1 MRTPVTTMRISL
13 AVAVMVGALHA
24 SILTAQQQ
32 VVGSWY
38 GVTAIPGGDFS
49 LRVDIARSDSGIA
62 AVLDV
67 SESALMR
74 FPVPEA
80 GYKEHSLQLSV
91 PGGWGLAMFRDI
103 GLTKDEQVIRFE
115 GTPAGDSIPGRLRVA
130 YATFPLTLHR
140 YREEAA
146 PYHRED
152 VTFANGDVTLA
163 GTLYLPP
170 GRGPFPVVLFTHG
183 SGDATR
189 EAHSMEA
196 DQLARAGIAALVYDK
211 RGAGG
216 SRGANWQVATFDELA
231 SDAEAGVRMLR
242 ARQDIDARHI
252 GLYGISQGTWLIG
265 MVAARMP
272 DVGFLIFVSG
282 SGIPVWEQEVYRA
295 GAMMRAAGFSDADIA
310 EAQAYDRRVF
320 DVSRT
325 GLGWPALDSLTKAI
339 RARKTLWF
347 EDYALEYA
355 SLASA
360 RFWWLAA
367 YHYDPTSIL
376 EHLTIPVLGL
386 FGEKDLSFPVPAVID
401 RMRAD
406 FRKAGNRDA
415 TLTVFPGAE
424 HQLMAPQSY
433 DGRTLRRTIAPQYVP
448 TLIAWV
454 RRHTDLR
461 GT

>member
-1 MRTPVTTMRISL
+1 MRRSL
-13 AVAVMVGALHA
+13 AIAVMAGSFLVPTLA
-24 SILTAQQQ
+24 AQQE

-49 LRVDIARSDSGIA
+49 LRVDIAKSDSGIA
-62 AVLDV
+62 AVMDV
-67 SESALMR
+67 SESGLMR

-80 GYKEHSLQLSV
+80 RYRDRSLQLSV

-115 GTPAGDSIPGRLRVA
+115 GTPKGDSIPGTLRLA
-130 YATFPLTLHR
+130 YANFPMTLHR
-140 YREEAA
+140 YREAA
-146 PYHRED
+146 VPYHREE
-152 VTFANGDVTLA
+152 VTFANGEVTLA
-163 GTLYLPP
+163 GTLYVPP

-189 EAHSMEA
+189 DGHAMEA

-216 SRGANWQVATFDELA
+216 SHGANWRVATFDELA
-231 SDAEAGVRMLR
+231 SDAAAGVRMLR
-242 ARQDIDARHI
+242 GRPDIDPRHI

-265 MVAARMP
+265 MVAARSS
-272 DVGFLIFVSG
+272 DAGFLIFVSG

-295 GAMMRAAGFSDADIA
+295 GAMMGAAGFSEADIA

-325 GLGWPALDSLTKAI
+325 GLGWPALDSVTKAL
-339 RARKTLWF
+339 RARRAPWF

-355 SLASA
+355 SLLSA

-367 YHYDPTSIL
+367 YHYDPTPIL

-386 FGEKDLSFPVPAVID
+386 FGEKDLSFPVTTVIE
-401 RMRAD
+401 RMRTD
-406 FRKAGNRDA
+406 FHKAGNRDV

-424 HQLMAPQSY
+424 HQLMAPQLY
-433 DGRTLRRTIAPQYVP
+433 RGRTLRRIVAPEYVP

-454 RRHTDLR
+454 RRTVSR
-461 GT
+461 RRS

>member
-1 MRTPVTTMRISL
+1 MGVSMAVVVTAGSFL
-13 AVAVMVGALHA
+13 ASTLA
-24 SILTAQQQ
+24 AQQD

-49 LRVDIARSDSGIA
+49 LRVDVARSDSGIA
-62 AVLDV
+62 AVMDV

-80 GYKEHSLQLSV
+80 SYKDRLLQLSV

-115 GTPAGDSIPGRLRVA
+115 GTPDGDSIPGRLRVA

-140 YREEAA
+140 YREKKAA

-152 VTFANGDVTLA
+152 VTFANGEVTLA

-170 GRGPFPVVLFTHG
+170 GRGPFPAVLFTHG

-189 EAHSMEA
+189 DGHAMEA

-216 SRGANWQVATFDELA
+216 SRGANWQVATFEELA

-242 ARQDIDARHI
+242 ARRDIDGRHI

-265 MVAARMP
+265 MVAARSP

-295 GAMMRAAGFSDADIA
+295 GAMMRAAGFPDADVA

-325 GLGWPALDSLTKAI
+325 GLGWPALDSLTKTI

-355 SLASA
+355 SLVSA

-386 FGEKDLSFPVPAVID
+386 FGEKDLSFPVATVID
-401 RMRAD
+401 RMRTD
-406 FRKAGNRDA
+406 FRKAGNRDV

-424 HQLMAPQSY
+424 HQLMTPQLY
-433 DGRTLRRTIAPQYVP
+433 DGRMLRRITAPQYVP
-448 TLIAWV
+448 TLIAWT
-454 RRHTDLR
+454 RQHMDRR

>member
-1 MRTPVTTMRISL
+1 MAGSFL
-13 AVAVMVGALHA
+13 ASTLA
-24 SILTAQQQ
+24 AQQE

-38 GVTAIPGGDFS
+38 GVAAIPGGDFS

-62 AVLDV
+62 AVMDV

-80 GYKEHSLQLSV
+80 RYLDCSLQLSV

-115 GTPAGDSIPGRLRVA
+115 GTPTGDSIPGMLRLA
-130 YATFPLTLHR
+130 YANFPMTLHR

-146 PYHRED
+146 PYRREE
-152 VTFANGDVTLA
+152 VAFANGEVTLA

-189 EAHSMEA
+189 DGHAMEA

-216 SRGANWQVATFDELA
+216 SRGANWRVATFDELA
-231 SDAEAGVRMLR
+231 LDAAAGVRMLR
-242 ARQDIDARHI
+242 GRPDIDPRHI

-265 MVAARMP
+265 MVAARST

-295 GAMMRAAGFSDADIA
+295 GAMMRAAGFSDADVA
-310 EAQAYDRRVF
+310 DAQAYDRRVF

-325 GLGWPALDSLTKAI
+325 GFGWPALDSLTKAL
-339 RARKTLWF
+339 RARRAPWF

-376 EHLTIPVLGL
+376 EHLTIPILGL
-386 FGEKDLSFPVPAVID
+386 FGEKDLSFPVATVID
-401 RMRAD
+401 RMRTD
-406 FRKAGNRDA
+406 FRKAGNADV

-424 HQLMAPQSY
+424 HQLMAPQPY
-433 DGRTLRRTIAPQYVP
+433 NGRTLRRIIAPQYIP
-448 TLIAWV
+448 ALITWV
-454 RRHTDLR
+454 RRHADQR
-461 GT
+461 GS

>member
-1 MRTPVTTMRISL
+1 MRISM
-13 AVAVMVGALHA
+13 AVAVMAGSFPA
-24 SILTAQQQ
+24 STLAAQQE

-38 GVTAIPGGDFS
+38 GVSAISRGDFS
-49 LRVDIARSDSGIA
+49 LRVDIAQSDSGIA
-62 AVLDV
+62 AVMDV
-67 SESALMR
+67 PESELMR

-80 GYKEHSLQLSV
+80 HYIDRSLRLSV

-103 GLTKDEQVIRFE
+103 GLKKEEQVIHFE
-115 GTPAGDSIPGRLRVA
+115 GTPAGDSIPGTLRVA
-130 YATFPLTLHR
+130 YAHFPMTLHR
-140 YREEAA
+140 YREVAT
-146 PYHRED
+146 PYRREE
-152 VTFANGDVTLA
+152 VAFTNGEVTLA
-163 GTLYLPP
+163 GSLYLPH

-183 SGDATR
+183 SGEATR
-189 EAHSMEA
+189 EGHAMEA

-216 SRGANWQVATFDELA
+216 SRGANWRVATFDELA
-231 SDAEAGVRMLR
+231 SDAEAGVRMLH
-242 ARQDIDARHI
+242 ARRDIDGRHI

-265 MVAARMP
+265 MVAARSP
-272 DVGFLIFVSG
+272 DVAFLIFASG

-295 GAMMRAAGFSDADIA
+295 GAMMRAAGFSERDIA

-325 GLGWPALDSLTKAI
+325 GLGWPALDSLTKVLH
-339 RARKTLWF
+339 ARRTLWF
-347 EDYALEYA
+347 DDYALEYA

-376 EHLTIPVLGL
+376 EHLTIPVLGV
-386 FGEKDLSFPVPAVID
+386 FGEKDLSFPVATVID
-401 RMRAD
+401 RMRTGLG
-406 FRKAGNRDA
+406 KAGNRDV

-424 HQLMAPQSY
+424 HQLMAPQLY
-433 DGRTLRRTIAPQYVP
+433 GGRMLRRMIAPQYVP

-454 RRHTDLR
+454 RLHTEQR
-461 GT
+461 RP